1 MYMARLAVF
10 LFCPIVVVAV
20 SVCYPLFGP
29 LNVTD
34 FGLPLGQFGRAR
46 TTTYA
51 GWMCLNKYAKFATFV
66 RIAAFFFFFVFVILL
81 LLLLLLLLL
90 ALALPEA
97 QDLFF
102 RHFVDISARPKREG
116 QWVVFKGRTGQATVQ
131 LGQFGRTL
139 TNLLEWRLCCENW
152 TTR

>member
-34 FGLPLGQFGRAR
+34 FGLPLGKFGRAR

-66 RIAAFFFFFVFVILL
+66 RTAEAAFFFF
-81 LLLLLLLLL
+81 LLLLL